1 MSGYFKSRLFLDLVL
16 CVAIAVGVPAAAS
29 DPPSLDGLG
38 FLEGHWAGSSGRVE
52 MEEIWIGPKGG
63 VMLGLHRDVAPG
75 RSAFFEY
82 LRIERREGTVAYVAN
97 PRGEGATSFLL
108 VSLEGQRAVFENLEH
123 DFPQR
128 IVYQRDGE
136 RLTARVEGM
145 VDGELQSKEWVWE
158 SEE

>member
-1 MSGYFKSRLFLDLVL
+1 MNGYFRSKLFLDFAL
-16 CVAIAVGVPAAAS
+16 CVAIAVGTPAAAS
-29 DPPSLDGLG
+29 DRSSLDGLG

-52 MEEIWIGPKGG
+52 MEEIWIGPNGG

-75 RSAFFEY
+75 RSTFFEY
-82 LRIERREGTVAYVAN
+82 LRIEDREGTVAYVAN

-108 VSLEGQRAVFENLEH
+108 LSLEGQQAVFENLEH

-128 IVYQRDGE
+128 IVYRRDGE
-136 RLTARVEGM
+136 RLTVRIEGM

-158 SEE
+158 LEE